1 MTKVK
6 YSMILAI
13 SVAAAGL
20 GAQGCVVTGHPVV
33 PSPVGVS
40 RTEHDLE
47 AVVDQPGPVEVQTVT
62 GADWSVPR
70 SGLLNLDHPK
80 AKAAGLVDRDEP
92 IEIYLHALR
101 HPTRGLF
108 LVDSGVESALVK
120 DPSNAVVRGVV
131 AEAAHLD
138 AMKVRRT
145 TADVLAAEP
154 SPPAG
159 VLLTHLHLDHVL
171 GLPDVP
177 RGTPL
182 YVGTGEARASGFMNV
197 FVRSTTDRALEGHA
211 PLREWQ
217 FTEGRGSGLAGVLD
231 VLGDGSIWA
240 IHVPGH
246 TPGSTAY
253 LARTPKGPVLF
264 VGDASHT
271 AWGWEHGVEPG
282 TFSSDQPKS
291 AESLRALQAFVKRHP
306 SIDVRLGHQH
316 RG

>member
-1 MTKVK
+1 MTQTK
-6 YSMILAI
+6 YSIILAL
-13 SVAAAGL
+13 SVAGAGL
-20 GAQGCVVTGHPVV
+20 AAQGCVVTGHPVV
-33 PSPVGVS
+33 PSPVGEP
-40 RTEHDLE
+40 RTERDLE
-47 AVVDQPGPVEVQTVT
+47 AIVDQPGPVEARTIT
-62 GADWSVPR
+62 IADWSVPR

-80 AKAAGLVDRDEP
+80 AKAAGLVDREEP
-92 IEIYLHALR
+92 IQLYLHALR

-108 LVDSGVESALVK
+108 LVESGVESALVN

-131 AEAAHLD
+131 AQAAHIETI
-138 AMKVRRT
+138 KVRQT
-145 TADVLAAEP
+145 TRDFLAAEP
-154 SPPAG
+154 SPLAG
-159 VLLTHLHLDHVL
+159 VLLTHLHIDHVL

-182 YVGTGEARASGFMNV
+182 YVGTGEARASGFLNL

-217 FTEGRGSGLAGVLD
+217 FGESRGSGLAGVVD

-253 LARTPKGPVLF
+253 LARTRKGPVLF

-271 AWGWEHGVEPG
+271 AWGWDHGVEPG

-306 SIDVRLGHQH
+306 SVDVRLGHQH
-316 RG
+316 RE